1 MFTCS
6 GKLDHVTKCC
16 KKKKKKKKKIKN
28 TKKKNEKKKKKKK
41 KKKKRPILGHTI
53 KQLIGGGFVG
63 GEVQN
68 KIIFAQVKIK

>member
-1 MFTCS
+1 MFWETRSCDQM
-6 GKLDHVTKCC
+6 LQ
-16 KKKKKKKKKIKN
+16 KKKKKG
-28 TKKKNEKKKKKKK
+28 
-41 KKKKRPILGHTI
+41 PILGHTI